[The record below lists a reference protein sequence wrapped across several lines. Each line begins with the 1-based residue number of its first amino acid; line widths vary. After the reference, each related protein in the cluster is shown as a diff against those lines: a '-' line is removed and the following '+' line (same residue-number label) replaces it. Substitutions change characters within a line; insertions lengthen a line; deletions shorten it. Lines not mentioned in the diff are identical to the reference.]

1 MTRTAS
7 AKPAPG
13 ATTTSTKGRASSAKK
28 AAPAAAKSA
37 SARRADPGSRP
48 APPASAGETAP
59 DVRSATATQ
68 INFRADPETKAALDE
83 LTADGSAVS
92 EVIRKAI
99 QDARRTARRAK
110 AVAEMEAIMADPE
123 QRRLSAEVYR
133 EMSNLSAW

>member
-13 ATTTSTKGRASSAKK
+13 AKTTSTKGRASSAKK

-37 SARRADPGSRP
+37 SARRDDPGSRP

-83 LTADGSAVS
+83 LLSLIHIS
-92 EVIRKAI
+92 EPT
-99 QDARRTARRAK
+99 RRTPISY
-110 AVAEMEAIMADPE
+110 AVFC
-123 QRRLSAEVYR
+123 L
-133 EMSNLSAW
+133 